1 MASRET
7 AAEEAVAFL
16 AVAGV
21 VSNQA
26 GHLRGQWMESATQQ
40 RGLAGVAQLLEC
52 LQQTH
57 THTHKVKSEAG
68 RRGKKAFSQFQK
80 RPEIISRN
88 E

>member
-7 AAEEAVAFL
+7 AAEEGVAFL

-40 RGLAGVAQLLEC
+40 QGLVGAAQLLEC
-52 LQQTH
+52 LKKTDTH
-57 THTHKVKSEAG
+57 THTQSKIRDWLEGNKSIC
-68 RRGKKAFSQFQK
+68 
-80 RPEIISRN
+80 II
-88 E
+88 

>member
-7 AAEEAVAFL
+7 AAEEGVAFL

-40 RGLAGVAQLLEC
+40 QGLVGAAQLLEC
-52 LQQTH
+52 LKKTDTH
-57 THTHKVKSEAG
+57 THTHKVKSETG
-68 RRGKKAFSQFQK
+68 WREIKAFA
-80 RPEIISRN
+80 
-88 E
+88 